1 MEGALFFRSDVVV
14 VRARASDTTATAVNA
29 PFRRIVR
36 KAYRRSCQSIPHFH
50 GHYTVY

>member
-1 MEGALFFRSDVVV
+1 MRLKIAVL
-14 VRARASDTTATAVNA
+14 APIPRASDTTATAVNA